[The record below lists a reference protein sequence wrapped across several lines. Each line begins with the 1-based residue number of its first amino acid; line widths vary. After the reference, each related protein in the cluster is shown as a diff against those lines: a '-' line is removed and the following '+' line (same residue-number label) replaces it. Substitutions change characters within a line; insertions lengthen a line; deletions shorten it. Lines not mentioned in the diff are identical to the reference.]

1 MSIRDRLKTT
11 GVWYFTDG
19 MTVEAAGEFAAR
31 IETLG
36 YSALWLPDTVGRDP
50 MAHIA
55 YLATKAPTLTF
66 ATGIASIFHRHPGPM
81 KQAAL
86 TLAEQ
91 TGNRFV
97 LGLGVSHAPMVAGV
111 RQLDYSK
118 PLSQMRGIS
127 KR

>member
-1 MSIRDRLKTT
+1 
-11 GVWYFTDG
+11 
-19 MTVEAAGEFAAR
+19 
-31 IETLG
+31 
-36 YSALWLPDTVGRDP
+36 

-55 YLATKAPTLTF
+55 YLATQAKTLLF

-91 TGNRFV
+91 TGGRFV
-97 LGLGVSHAPMVAGV
+97 LGLGVSHAPMVAGL

-118 PLSQMRGIS
+118 PLDEDA
-127 KR
+127 

>member
-36 YSALWLPDTVGRDP
+36 YSTLWLPDTVGRDP

-66 ATGIASIFHRHPGPM
+66 ATGIASIFHRHPGADEAGRADRSPSRPV
-81 KQAAL
+81 AASCS
-86 TLAEQ
+86 A
-91 TGNRFV
+91 
-97 LGLGVSHAPMVAGV
+97 SA
-111 RQLDYSK
+111 
-118 PLSQMRGIS
+118 
-127 KR
+127 